1 MGYGMGARGRGFK
14 SSFFKGT
21 KYSDKVIRQMGNK
34 KDIVHSFP
42 KSVDGYANKYGQRTI
57 NVGKDG
63 KTYQWLKLNGSYRGK
78 IGTFEYI
85 KDNKGVINHRYF
97 KISK

>member
-1 MGYGMGARGRGFK
+1 MLPQNQTGKYIKMEKGFMVE
-14 SSFFKGT
+14 
-21 KYSDKVIRQMGNK
+21 YK

-78 IGTFEYI
+78 TGTFEYI

>member
-1 MGYGMGARGRGFK
+1 MRYGLGVRGGEGLNHPF
-14 SSFFKGT
+14 SMEQ
-21 KYSDKVIRQMGNK
+21 KVIRQMNNK

-78 IGTFEYI
+78 TGTFEYI

>member
-1 MGYGMGARGRGFK
+1 MN
-14 SSFFKGT
+14 
-21 KYSDKVIRQMGNK
+21 NK

-57 NVGKDG
+57 NVRKDG

-78 IGTFEYI
+78 I
-85 KDNKGVINHRYF
+85 
-97 KISK
+97 